1 MICLTI
7 GLLGLRPPALDGP
20 TSSGSLRLET
30 CTTDEDPMSRSLE
43 LEVTEVIK
51 GDSLPELL
59 FGDPELKLGLFREIA
74 EGGRPTGPAGG
85 GGVVTPAALGGVGPL
100 VRLRGAGRFC
110 RSGEFL
116 ICSL

>member
-7 GLLGLRPPALDGP
+7 GLLGLRPPTLEGP
-20 TSSGSLRLET
+20 TSSGSLRLDT
-30 CTTDEDPMSRSLE
+30 CTTEEDPISRSFE
-43 LEVTEVIK
+43 FETEVIK

-74 EGGRPTGPAGG
+74 EGGRPTTGPGG
-85 GGVVTPAALGGVGPL
+85 GGVVTPPAALGGVGPL

>member
-1 MICLTI
+1 
-7 GLLGLRPPALDGP
+7 
-20 TSSGSLRLET
+20 
-30 CTTDEDPMSRSLE
+30 MSRSFE
-43 LEVTEVIK
+43 FEVTEVIK

-59 FGDPELKLGLFREIA
+59 FGDPELKLGLFLEIA
-74 EGGRPTGPAGG
+74 EGGRPTGPRG